1 MLVANDLQV
10 ERNKKFMIDK
20 DELIS
25 TIDLLTIAI

>member
-10 ERNKKFMIDK
+10 ERKKYCMIAK
-20 DELIS
+20 DERIS

>member
-10 ERNKKFMIDK
+10 ERNKQFMFDK
-20 DELIS
+20 DERIS